1 VGKAM
6 DGPDRNA
13 RPAEA
18 GSPEAVPGHFVSDE
32 HRSDC
37 ARFLDE
43 MRSRIDRRREA
54 DRNRPRLNPPQ

>member
-1 VGKAM
+1 M

-13 RPAEA
+13 RPVEKASA
-18 GSPEAVPGHFVSDE
+18 DSVPGQFVSDE

-43 MRSRIDRRREA
+43 LRSRIDRRREA
-54 DRNRPRLNPPQ
+54 DRERPRLGRAS